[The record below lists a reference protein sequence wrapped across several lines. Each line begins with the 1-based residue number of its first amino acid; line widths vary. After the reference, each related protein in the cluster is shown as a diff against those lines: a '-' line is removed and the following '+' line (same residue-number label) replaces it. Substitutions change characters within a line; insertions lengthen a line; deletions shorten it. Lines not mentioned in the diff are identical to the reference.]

1 MRVGLLA
8 EKVGMTRFYDK
19 DNINH
24 SVTVLKVSNCK
35 VVSIKNAD
43 KNGYNALTLCHGN
56 FTKSLGKP
64 FKEFLKKNNL
74 KPFYV
79 SKEFR
84 STEIDQFKVGD
95 SINAS
100 NFVVGQFVD
109 VSSNSIGKGFAGGM
123 KRHNF
128 SGNRA
133 THGVSIS
140 HRSHGSTGQCQD
152 PGKVFKG
159 KKMAGRLGN
168 KKVTI
173 QNLKVLNIDIEN
185 NLIIIKGAVPGH
197 KGSIIK
203 IVDSIKKNQQI
214 SPKNSVTEESKQI
227 ENETKSEAQTPA
239 TEAPKQTENETK
251 AEAQTP
257 ATEAPKQT
265 ENETKAGAQTQAT
278 EPTENQ
284 TKAEVTKT
292 PAEETPKQTEREPKD
307 GD

>member
-8 EKVGMTRFYDK
+8 EKIGMTRFYDK
-19 DNINH
+19 DKINH
-24 SVTVLKVSNCK
+24 SVTVLKVTNCK
-35 VVSIKNAD
+35 VVSVKNID
-43 KNGYNALTLCHGN
+43 KNGYNALTLSHGN
-56 FTKSLGKP
+56 FSKSVGKP

-74 KPFYV
+74 KPFCV

-84 STEIDQFKVGD
+84 FTELNQFKVGD
-95 SINAS
+95 TINAS

-173 QNLKVLNIDIEN
+173 QNLKVLNIDMEN
-185 NLIIIKGAVPGH
+185 NLIILKGAVPGH
-197 KGSIIK
+197 KGSVIK
-203 IVDSIKKNQQI
+203 IVDSVKKNQKI
-214 SPKNSVTEESKQI
+214 SL
-227 ENETKSEAQTPA
+227 QTPA
-239 TEAPKQTENETK
+239 TEAPKPIENNTK
-251 AEAQTP
+251 SEQTP
-257 ATEAPKQT
+257 
-265 ENETKAGAQTQAT
+265 
-278 EPTENQ
+278 
-284 TKAEVTKT
+284 VI
-292 PAEETPKQTEREPKD
+292 ETPKPIETETKSQQNQTTESSKPIESQTKTEVPEKSPEETSNPIEHEPKD
-307 GD
+307 GNSK

>member
-19 DNINH
+19 DKVNH
-24 SVTVLKVSNCK
+24 SVTVLKVTNCK
-35 VVSIKNAD
+35 VVSVKNID
-43 KNGYNALTLCHGN
+43 KNGYNALTLSHGN
-56 FTKSLGKP
+56 FRKSVGKP

-84 STEIDQFKVGD
+84 STEPNQFKVGD

-173 QNLKVLNIDIEN
+173 QNLKVLNIDMEN
-185 NLIIIKGAVPGH
+185 NLIILKGAVPGH
-197 KGSIIK
+197 KGSVIK
-203 IVDSIKKNQQI
+203 IVDSVKKNQKI
-214 SPKNSVTEESKQI
+214 SLQNSATEAPKPI
-227 ENETKSEAQTPA
+227 ENETKTEVQTPD
-239 TEAPKQTENETK
+239 TETPKPTENEI
-251 AEAQTP
+251 
-257 ATEAPKQT
+257 
-265 ENETKAGAQTQAT
+265 KAGVQETS
-278 EPTENQ
+278 P
-284 TKAEVTKT
+284 
-292 PAEETPKQTEREPKD
+292 EETSKSTEHEIKD
-307 GD
+307 GNPK